1 MGLHDVWINQ
11 YIWSI
16 NLDEIKIRIT
26 DVYKQN
32 RYACINNSRNDSL
45 YKHEFELEKQLE
57 NICINTFR
65 IAITKFGIA
74 SHNLAIGQRRHDGTP
89 VDYV

>member
-32 RYACINNSRNDSL
+32 RYACINKEMIVYINMNLNLKNS
-45 YKHEFELEKQLE
+45 
-57 NICINTFR
+57 
-65 IAITKFGIA
+65 
-74 SHNLAIGQRRHDGTP
+74 
-89 VDYV
+89 